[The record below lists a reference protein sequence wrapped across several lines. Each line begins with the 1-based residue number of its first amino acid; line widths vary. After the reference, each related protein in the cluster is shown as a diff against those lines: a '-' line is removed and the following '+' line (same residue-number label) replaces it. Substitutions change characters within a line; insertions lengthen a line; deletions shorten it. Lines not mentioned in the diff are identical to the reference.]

1 MKILIIEDEL
11 PAAKQLTKMLALI
24 DPSVSVIETIDSVE
38 SSVKWLNTF
47 PTPDAIFMDIQIAD
61 GLSFDIFTQVEIAC
75 PVIFTTAFD
84 QYAIKAFKVNAID
97 YLLKPIDEDELSEAV
112 QKIKNKKTEMIAP
125 PQYSGQFYQNLLQNI
140 SKQDYKERFLI
151 KTGQSFSSMETSE
164 IAYFFSE
171 EGLTQCLVFNQKKHI
186 IEHPLDELERL
197 LNPKDFFRIN
207 RKLIL
212 NIKAIQ
218 KISPHFNGRLKLELT
233 PQYREEVFVAR
244 ERVGDFKG
252 WLGG

>member
-1 MKILIIEDEL
+1 LKSNCKKKNKY
-11 PAAKQLTKMLALI
+11 KQL
-24 DPSVSVIETIDSVE
+24 VHSVIS
-38 SSVKWLNTF
+38 F
-47 PTPDAIFMDIQIAD
+47 
-61 GLSFDIFTQVEIAC
+61 LS
-75 PVIFTTAFD
+75 
-84 QYAIKAFKVNAID
+84 
-97 YLLKPIDEDELSEAV
+97 
-112 QKIKNKKTEMIAP
+112 
-125 PQYSGQFYQNLLQNI
+125 
-140 SKQDYKERFLI
+140 
-151 KTGQSFSSMETSE
+151 
-164 IAYFFSE
+164 
-171 EGLTQCLVFNQKKHI
+171 LVFNQKKHI